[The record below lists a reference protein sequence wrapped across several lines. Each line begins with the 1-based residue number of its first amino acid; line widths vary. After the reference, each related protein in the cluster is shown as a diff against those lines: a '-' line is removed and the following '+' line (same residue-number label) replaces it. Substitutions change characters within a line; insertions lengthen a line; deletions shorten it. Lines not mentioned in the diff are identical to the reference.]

1 MTNLRYVLF
10 AGVAAL
16 VMNSAIAG
24 DQLGKKDVV
33 KLLSGNTVYGYYI
46 KEAQQQG
53 LKGRVRLEIK
63 FFDDGSAEKT
73 TTMAKSTHGQFTEKG
88 KWFVNK
94 RGKLCLVW
102 KPDNKKRCGKLLRTP
117 DGKYELHR
125 KQQKFF
131 YEEIVSGN

>member
-1 MTNLRYVLF
+1 MGDLRYILF

-16 VMNSAIAG
+16 ATNSASAG

-33 KLLSGNTVYGYYI
+33 ELLSGNTVNGYFL
-46 KEAQQQG
+46 KEGQQQG
-53 LKGRVRLEIK
+53 LVGRVRLQIK
-63 FFDDGSAEKT
+63 FFNDGSAEKT

-88 KWFVNK
+88 KWLVNK
-94 RGKLCLVW
+94 KGKLCLIW
-102 KPDNKKRCGKLLRTP
+102 KSDNKKKCGKLLQAP